1 MTNTGK
7 YSPEL
12 KNMQEQSLNKMR
24 EMYSKSKNPT
34 QNHSSESAYQ
44 GKRFS
49 ENKNSTEKKIIISE
63 KKKSESKPPP
73 IMTNFLDAILKDPD
87 KTLII
92 TLIILL
98 MDNEE
103 NFTMIMVLF
112 YLLA

>member
-1 MTNTGK
+1 MTNPGK
-7 YSPEL
+7 YSPEI

-24 EMYSKSKNPT
+24 EMYSKSKNNL
-34 QNHSSESAYQ
+34 QNNSFENIYQ

-49 ENKNSTEKKIIISE
+49 EKEKILEKKPVPHE
-63 KKKSESKPPP
+63 KKKAPPP
-73 IMTNFLDAILKDPD
+73 PQIMTNFLDAVLKDPD

-92 TLIILL
+92 MLIILL

-103 NFTMIMVLF
+103 NFTLIMVLF

>member
-1 MTNTGK
+1 MTNPGK
-7 YSPEL
+7 YSSEI

-24 EMYSKSKNPT
+24 EMYSKSKNNL
-34 QNHSSESAYQ
+34 QNTSLNNTYQ

-49 ENKNSTEKKIIISE
+49 EKEKIPEKKSTPHE
-63 KKKSESKPPP
+63 KNKTTPPP
-73 IMTNFLDAILKDPD
+73 QIMTSFLDAVLKDPD

-92 TLIILL
+92 MLIILL

-103 NFTMIMVLF
+103 NFTLIMVLF

>member
-1 MTNTGK
+1 MTNSGK
-7 YSPEL
+7 YSSEL

-24 EMYSKSKNPT
+24 EMYSKSKNPP
-34 QNHSSESAYQ
+34 QNHSFEKVYQ

-49 ENKNSTEKKIIISE
+49 EKENPPE
-63 KKKSESKPPP
+63 KKKPDSKPPQ

-92 TLIILL
+92 TLVILL
-98 MDNEE
+98 MYNEE
-103 NFTMIMVLF
+103 NFTIIMVLF

>member
-1 MTNTGK
+1 MTNPSK
-7 YSPEL
+7 YSSEI

-24 EMYSKSKNPT
+24 EMYSKSKNNL
-34 QNHSSESAYQ
+34 QNTSLNNTYQ

-49 ENKNSTEKKIIISE
+49 EKEKIPEKKSTPHE
-63 KKKSESKPPP
+63 KNKTPPP
-73 IMTNFLDAILKDPD
+73 PQIMTSFLDAVLKDPD

-92 TLIILL
+92 MLIILL

-103 NFTMIMVLF
+103 NFTLIMVLF

>member
-1 MTNTGK
+1 MTNPGK
-7 YSPEL
+7 YSSEI

-24 EMYSKSKNPT
+24 EMYSKSKNNL
-34 QNHSSESAYQ
+34 QNNSFENIYQ

-49 ENKNSTEKKIIISE
+49 EKEKIPEKKPVPHE
-63 KKKSESKPPP
+63 KKKSPPP
-73 IMTNFLDAILKDPD
+73 PQIMTNFLDAVLKDPD

-92 TLIILL
+92 MLIILL

-103 NFTMIMVLF
+103 NFTLIMVLF